1 MYQVNLLNSAK
12 KDLKRLD
19 RRFQKKTILVLEQ
32 LRIDPFLGVKMTGQ
46 LKGWY
51 KIKIP
56 PLRIV
61 YAPDFKDKT
70 IWVKAIGFRGGIYK

>member
-1 MYQVNLLNSAK
+1 MYQVNLLASAK

-19 RRFQKKTILVLEQ
+19 KRFQRKVIFVLG
-32 LRIDPFLGVKMTGQ
+32 LLKANPFLGVKMTGQ

-61 YAPDFKDKT
+61 YTPDFKNKI
-70 IWVKAIGFRGGIYK
+70 IWVRAIGLRGSIYK